1 MHALKRKN
9 LSGDC
14 CRIGGAA
21 QTTGHPRRWCARHR
35 GVVEILGVEPG
46 VNMPIA
52 RRMRRLLWRKR
63 RLDVCR
69 RKKPGTLVVR
79 ACSDARRTAR
89 MVVRRESG
97 GPANALAHALAKR
110 EESWRLLS
118 QPPADRS
125 FRGAPTHV
133 GHGPGLAQA
142 VDGLISLLC

>member
-1 MHALKRKN
+1 M
-9 LSGDC
+9 
-14 CRIGGAA
+14 
-21 QTTGHPRRWCARHR
+21 
-35 GVVEILGVEPG
+35 
-46 VNMPIA
+46 
-52 RRMRRLLWRKR
+52 
-63 RLDVCR
+63 CR

-79 ACSDARRTAR
+79 ACSYARRTAR

-97 GPANALAHALAKR
+97 GPANALAKR

-142 VDGLISLLC
+142 VDGTISVLC